1 MAYQRL
7 KESSEADD
15 DCHLI
20 PPPDLNAIPPNDN
33 HRRLI
38 TGCLIFLLLLLSATN
53 AATAIYFT
61 KIKKDAPIHTYS
73 MTCKGLSRFELQTT
87 DANKLPS
94 NPLKSTGQHSK
105 L

>member
-15 DCHLI
+15 DCRLL
-20 PPPDLNAIPPNDN
+20 PTPDFGALPPNDN
-33 HRRLI
+33 YRRLT

-73 MTCKGLSRFELQTT
+73 MTCKHLLPLELQTT
-87 DANKLPS
+87 DTNKLPS
-94 NPLKSTGQHSK
+94 NPLESTGQHSK